1 MSAFP
6 NFTNVPEHV
15 ISRLNERKGSSYV
28 VSRLNA
34 WVRVSSGAG
43 DGLMLYS
50 NPDFGIFRAAGDS
63 KAGSVYG
70 NSTTSGTI
78 GFTWGGGAVNVSGGQ
93 GYKPAPIISSI
104 EVDEGEGDLSRKA
117 SFSITAYTR
126 EQMDTLIKYFL
137 EPGYSIFLEW
147 GWNKANSVKGW
158 NSTLS
163 GATVAN
169 FQSFKNINQRRITT
183 GGEYDCYLGFITG
196 GSLSLDGDK
205 WVISVSCHGYTE
217 LAAYMTT
224 SETAEDKIDPG
235 SIVIEPAEPFGTTEI
250 EAAMTSEAIG
260 KERFM
265 RMFNDLPDT
274 RKTVRVQNLINT
286 LADESNFINFDPDV
300 AEQINSE
307 TDGTFFNFF
316 KSTVNVGGAS
326 VTLPTGTK
334 LISDNKFIKF
344 ETLMAI
350 INAIGSKGYKL
361 KNGKTIKYSINTS
374 KTYCVA
380 FEHMISVDP
389 TTLFIPNPST
399 PKFKLA
405 ASTLSLEDT
414 TDNSINGIEFPSST
428 ALSES
433 GVMGETITASAKK
446 WGNLNNLYVNFEF
459 AKGILESKQFVMKDA
474 LFQILNGMSSA
485 VNGLW
490 DFQIVERE
498 LEEGVTELG
507 IVDLNFVSST
517 DGAISLV
524 IDMIGTNSILIDSQ
538 FDLDISGAKMN
549 QIINQRLDE
558 SVNEQGKQV
567 PKTLFSG
574 MEDQV
579 LTQIDKN
586 APATKDTSQT
596 TPKDVQ
602 QTAIDVLLGKVF
614 LYPKVNFKTKDEV
627 KGKPLDDICY
637 LGAYRDTETFSKIK
651 KKELGQ
657 PEAKSALMP
666 INFTF
671 KIHGVSG
678 IKRGDMFRVN
688 GLPSVYSQ
696 GGSFFQ
702 VLSVK
707 HVVDGMVWT
716 TEVTGGWRG

>member
-6 NFTNVPEHV
+6 NFTNVPDYV
-15 ISRLNERKGSSYV
+15 LSRLQERKGSPYN
-28 VSRLNA
+28 VSTLNA

-43 DGLMLYS
+43 PGLMLYS
-50 NPDFGIFRAAGDS
+50 NPSLGIFRAAGDNN
-63 KAGSVYG
+63 AGAIYG
-70 NSTTSGTI
+70 NSTISGTI
-78 GFTWGGGAVNVSGGQ
+78 GFTWGGGAVNPGGGQ
-93 GYKPAPIISSI
+93 GYQPSPIISSI

-117 SFSITAYTR
+117 SFSIIANTR

-147 GWNKANSVKGW
+147 GWNRPNAVNGW
-158 NSTLS
+158 SSTLS
-163 GATVAN
+163 GASVAN
-169 FQSFKNINQRRITT
+169 FQSFKAINARRQAT

-196 GSLSLDGDK
+196 GSLSLDGEK
-205 WVISVSCHGYTE
+205 WVISVSCHGFTE

-224 SETAEDKIDPG
+224 SETAEDKATGEP
-235 SIVIEPAEPFGTTEI
+235 VIEPAEPFGTTEI
-250 EAAMTSEAIG
+250 EEASTGAIG

-274 RKTVRVQNLINT
+274 RKTVRVQNLIDT
-286 LADESNFINFDPDV
+286 LADEANFVNFDPDV

-307 TDGTFFNFF
+307 TDGEFFNFF
-316 KSTVNVGGAS
+316 KSTVNVGGES
-326 VTLPTGTK
+326 VSLPTGTK

-350 INAIGSKGYKL
+350 INAIGSEGYKL
-361 KNGKTIKYSINTS
+361 KNGKTVKYSINTS
-374 KTYCVA
+374 KTYCVG

-389 TTLFIPNPST
+389 GTLFIPNPTT
-399 PKFKLA
+399 PQFKLS
-405 ASTLSLEDT
+405 ASTLDLSVT
-414 TDNSINGIEFPSST
+414 TDNSINGVEFPSST
-428 ALSES
+428 ALSET
-433 GVMGETITASAKK
+433 GVLGEKITASAKK
-446 WGNLNNLYVNFEF
+446 YGKLDNLYVNFNF

-498 LEEGVTELG
+498 IEEGVTELG
-507 IVDLNFVSST
+507 VIDVNFVSTTS
-517 DGAISLV
+517 GAISLTL
-524 IDMIGTNSILIDSQ
+524 DMIGTNSVLIDST

-558 SVNEQGKQV
+558 SVNQQGKQV

-574 MEDQV
+574 MTDQV
-579 LTQIDKN
+579 LNEIDKK
-586 APATKDTSQT
+586 APATKRAATASADD
-596 TPKDVQ
+596 KQ
-602 QTAIDVLLGKVF
+602 QSAIDVLLGKVF
-614 LYPKVNFKTKDEV
+614 LYPKVIYKTADEV
-627 KGKPLDDICY
+627 KGKSLDEICY
-637 LGAYRDTETFSKIK
+637 VGAYRDTETFAKIK
-651 KKELGQ
+651 KKELGT
-657 PEAKSALMP
+657 PEGKSALMP

-671 KIHGVSG
+671 KIHGISG
-678 IKRGDMFRVN
+678 IRRGDMFRVN
-688 GLPSVYSQ
+688 GLPSVYS
-696 GGSFFQ
+696 GPGTFFQ